1 MAIIIKTSDSV
12 NIKDSVVKVD
22 PQLFFQRLIVSIQ
35 PEEGAFS
42 CELCTRPSSLFD
54 KKGLINEAH
63 KPELK
68 SALFNQRVLSEYI
81 IPHILQNIYYVLDG
95 VSLLQKLPRTVLPR
109 DTFDEICQSFKNYF
123 LNNYGAA
130 ESITVNT

>member
-12 NIKDSVVKVD
+12 NIKDTVVKVD

-35 PEEGAFS
+35 PEEDAFS

-81 IPHILQNIYYVLDG
+81 IPRILQNIYYVLDG
-95 VSLLQKLPRTVLPR
+95 VSLLQKLPQTVGG
-109 DTFDEICQSFKNYF
+109 TFDEICQYFKNYF

>member
-1 MAIIIKTSDSV
+1 MTIIIKTSDSV

-35 PEEGAFS
+35 PEEDVFS

-68 SALFNQRVLSEYI
+68 SALFSQRVLSEYI

-95 VSLLQKLPRTVLPR
+95 VSLLQKLQRTAGG
-109 DTFDEICQSFKNYF
+109 TFDEICQSFKNYF